1 MKPLNFDFSAVS
13 EIDWA
18 RLAAYIDGE
27 GCIRIAGVK
36 GKQEW
41 SRRVLYL
48 EVTVANTF
56 AGLSEWL
63 KVTFGG
69 SIWTGNKNHA
79 KWKPVFM
86 WVVGSRHAAL
96 VLERCYPYMIVKREQ
111 ALVGM
116 AFQATIR
123 TVRKGQPRQRDQ
135 EDLQQQYVFR
145 DQLSQLNGR
154 GRQKIAGTMPETVQ

>member
-27 GCIRIAGVK
+27 GSIRIAGVK
-36 GKQEW
+36 GKQAW

-48 EVTVANTF
+48 EITVANMF

-63 KVTFGG
+63 KTTFGA
-69 SIWTGNKNHA
+69 SVYTGNKNHA

-86 WVVGSRHAAL
+86 WVAGSQHAAQI
-96 VLERCYPYMIVKREQ
+96 LERCYPYMIVKREQ
-111 ALVGM
+111 ALIGM

-135 EDLQQQYVFR
+135 EELQQQYVFR

-154 GRQKIAGTMPETVQ
+154 GRQKIAGTMPETIQ